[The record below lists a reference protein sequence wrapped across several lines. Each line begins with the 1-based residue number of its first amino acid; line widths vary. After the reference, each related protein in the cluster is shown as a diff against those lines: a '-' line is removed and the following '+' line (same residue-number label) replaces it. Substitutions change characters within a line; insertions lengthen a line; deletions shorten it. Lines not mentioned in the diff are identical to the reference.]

1 MSLSIFTCGSLLVS
15 GVGSFSGSPTTPPT
29 ETISLGKTEFSLLL
43 VKFCFIWLSI
53 LAMFSCYPPLLIASV
68 HVSPGYSQD
77 TTQTRPGCCELSS
90 CSSRFKFSSYN
101 WNWIFFPFTSS
112 ERTQKTTILTASQGV
127 TNQTKQVITWNKLYF
142 PSHSE
147 LINKYN
153 YSCCK
158 EYFNS
163 LMLAGDINK
172 EACCRCS
179 DSFLLYFYLCLIKLS
194 RLRGQLQLQENNS
207 GLER

>member
-1 MSLSIFTCGSLLVS
+1 MFLQVI
-15 GVGSFSGSPTTPPT
+15 PRTPR
-29 ETISLGKTEFSLLL
+29 
-43 VKFCFIWLSI
+43 
-53 LAMFSCYPPLLIASV
+53 
-68 HVSPGYSQD
+68 
-77 TTQTRPGCCELSS
+77 RPGLGAV
-90 CSSRFKFSSYN
+90 SYLPAPRALN
-101 WNWIFFPFTSS
+101 FQVIIEIEFFFPFTSS

-153 YSCCK
+153 YCCCK

-163 LMLAGDINK
+163 LMLAGDTNK